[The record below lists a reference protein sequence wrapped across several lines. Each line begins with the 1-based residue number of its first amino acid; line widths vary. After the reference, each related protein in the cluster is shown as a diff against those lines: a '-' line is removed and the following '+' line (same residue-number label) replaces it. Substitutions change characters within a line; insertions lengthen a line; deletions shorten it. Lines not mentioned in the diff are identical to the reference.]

1 MKLVRWTR
9 FSWDLTKLAPVY
21 PAIDS
26 HYRVR
31 QATLDDEKAV
41 RNAIIS
47 AFTLDSN
54 WNYALRE
61 LRGQV
66 DTSLSHIFHERGSIP
81 CMVVTHGNRVIGASG
96 LLTSRDAE
104 NHLLTGPCIL
114 IEYRNRGLATALLAE
129 SLVFLRDSGLTSA
142 FGLTKKDSPTA
153 KFLYTKFGST
163 NAPYEDEPHLAAS

>member
-9 FSWDLTKLAPVY
+9 FTWDLTKLAPVY

-31 QATLDDEKAV
+31 QATLEDEKAV
-41 RNAIIS
+41 RTAIIS

-66 DTSLSHIFHERGSIP
+66 DTALSQVFHEKGSIP
-81 CMVVTHGNRVIGASG
+81 CMVVTHGNRVIGASALNTG
-96 LLTSRDAE
+96 RDAD

-129 SLVFLRDSGLTSA
+129 SLVFLRDLGMTQA
-142 FGLTKKDSPTA
+142 NALTKQDSPTA
-153 KFLYTKFGST
+153 KFLYTKFGSKST
-163 NAPYEDEPHLAAS
+163 PYESESHLAAS

>member
-31 QATLDDEKAV
+31 QATLEDEKAV

-61 LRGQV
+61 LRDQV
-66 DTSLSHIFHERGSIP
+66 ETSLTAIFHERGSIP
-81 CMVVTHGNRVIGASG
+81 CMVVTHGNRVIGASA
-96 LLTSRDAE
+96 LSVSRDVE
-104 NHLLTGPCIL
+104 SHLITGPCIL

-129 SLVFLRDSGLTSA
+129 SLAYLRDAGLTTA
-142 FGLTKKDSPTA
+142 HGLTKKDSPTA

-163 NAPYEDEPHLAAS
+163 NSPYEDEPHLAAS